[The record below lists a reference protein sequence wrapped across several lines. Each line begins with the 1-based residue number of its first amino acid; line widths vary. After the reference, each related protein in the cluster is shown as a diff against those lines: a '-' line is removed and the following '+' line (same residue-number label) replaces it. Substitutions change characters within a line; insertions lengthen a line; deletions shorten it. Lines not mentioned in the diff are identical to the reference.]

1 MYQFTGVIKN
11 ELRPE
16 PGVNIVLKGLKE
28 ERIILAP
35 TGPWHDVELSQ
46 DSNTLNLTFI
56 PSSGTTEGRAVEVE
70 IANGTEKTTT
80 NPDNWEVQL
89 TASSESEPTN
99 VEIVIVYAEVEEEGE
114 EG

>member
-35 TGPWHDVELSQ
+35 TGPWHDLELSQ
-46 DSNTLNLTFI
+46 DSNTLNLTFT
-56 PSSGTTEGRAVEVE
+56 PSSGTTEGRAVEVK
-70 IANGTEKTTT
+70 ITNGTEKTTT
-80 NPDNWEVQL
+80 NPNNWEVKL
-89 TASSESEPTN
+89 EASSESDPAN
-99 VEIVIVYAEVEEEGE
+99 VEIVIVYAETEEQK
-114 EG
+114 

>member
-35 TGPWHDVELSQ
+35 TGPWHDLELSQ
-46 DSNTLNLTFI
+46 DSNTLNLTFT
-56 PSSGTTEGRAVEVE
+56 PSSGTTEGRAVEVK
-70 IANGTEKTTT
+70 ITNGTEATTT
-80 NPDNWEVQL
+80 NPNNWEVKL
-89 TASSESEPTN
+89 EASSESDAAN
-99 VEIVIVYAEVEEEGE
+99 VEIVIVYAETEEEK
-114 EG
+114 

>member
-16 PGVNIVLKGLKE
+16 PGVNIILKGLKK

-35 TGPWHDVELSQ
+35 TGPWHDLELSQ
-46 DSNTLNLTFI
+46 DSKTLNLTFI

-70 IANGTEKTTT
+70 VSNGKGTTTT
-80 NPDNWEVQL
+80 NPNNWAVQL
-89 TASSESEPTN
+89 DASSKSDPAN
-99 VEIVIVYAEVEEEGE
+99 VNIAIVYAEVEE
-114 EG
+114 

>member
-16 PGVNIVLKGLKE
+16 PGVNIILKGLKE

-35 TGPWHDVELSQ
+35 TGPWHDLELSQ
-46 DSNTLNLTFI
+46 DSNTLNLTFT
-56 PSSGTTEGRAVEVE
+56 PSSGTTEGRAVKVE
-70 IANGTEKTTT
+70 ITNGTENTTS
-80 NPDNWEVQL
+80 NPTNWEVQL

-99 VEIVIVYAEVEEEGE
+99 FELLIVYAEEE
-114 EG
+114 

>member
-16 PGVNIVLKGLKE
+16 PGVNITLKGLKE

-35 TGPWHDVELSQ
+35 TGPWHDLEFSQ

-70 IANGTEKTTT
+70 VSNGKGTT
-80 NPDNWEVQL
+80 NTNPHNWEVKL
-89 TASSESEPTN
+89 EASSESDPAN
-99 VEIVIVYAEVEEEGE
+99 VTIAIVYAETEK
-114 EG
+114 

>member
-16 PGVNIVLKGLKE
+16 PGVNITLKGLKE
-28 ERIILAP
+28 KRIILAP

-46 DSNTLNLTFI
+46 DNKTLNLTFI
-56 PSSGTTEGRAVEVE
+56 PSSGSTEGRAVEVE
-70 IANGTEKTTT
+70 ISNGKQTTTT

-89 TASSESEPTN
+89 EASSKSDPAN
-99 VEIVIVYAEVEEEGE
+99 VTITIVYAETEK
-114 EG
+114 

>member
-35 TGPWHDVELSQ
+35 TGPWHDLELSQ

-70 IANGTEKTTT
+70 ITNGTEKTTT
-80 NPDNWEVQL
+80 NPNNWEVQL
-89 TASSESEPTN
+89 EASSESDPAN
-99 VEIVIVYAEVEEEGE
+99 VNIAIVYAETEEQK
-114 EG
+114 